1 VITDKRR
8 AAALLR
14 ARRERPRGRRAAEQR
29 DELATFQLTSATI
42 RYAAHAQLAQERA
55 ARRGG

>member
-1 VITDKRR
+1 MPCCAR
-8 AAALLR
+8 AAS
-14 ARRERPRGRRAAEQR
+14 GHAAAAQR